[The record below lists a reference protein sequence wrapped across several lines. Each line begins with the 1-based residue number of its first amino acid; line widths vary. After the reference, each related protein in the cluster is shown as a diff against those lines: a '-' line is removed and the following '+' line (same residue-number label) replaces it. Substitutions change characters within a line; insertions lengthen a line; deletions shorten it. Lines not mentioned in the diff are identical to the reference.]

1 MKIQTKSGFVCNIDE
16 DKVKDWRFARALA
29 KCDAETTAIQGMSMA
44 VTFLLGDS
52 GESALMDHVKEE
64 SGAIP
69 TEKVISEF
77 KEILELAGAEIKKSQ
92 SSQE

>member
-16 DKVKDWRFARALA
+16 EKVKDWRFAKALA
-29 KCDAETTAIQGMSMA
+29 KSDVEATAIQGLSMA

-52 GESALMDHVKEE
+52 GEAALMDHVKEK

-77 KEILELAGAEIKKSQ
+77 REILDLAGAEIKKSQ

>member
-16 DKVKDWRFARALA
+16 KKVKDWRFAKALA
-29 KCDAETTAIQGMSMA
+29 KCDVEATAIQGMSMA

-52 GESALMDHVKEE
+52 GEAALMEHVKEK
-64 SGAIP
+64 SGTIP

-77 KEILELAGAEIKKSQ
+77 KEILDLAGAEIKKSQ

>member
-1 MKIQTKSGFVCNIDE
+1 MKIQTKSGFVCNV
-16 DKVKDWRFARALA
+16 DKEKVQDWRFAKALA
-29 KCDAETTAIQGMSMA
+29 KCDTDSTAIQGMSQA

-52 GESALMDHVKEE
+52 GENDLMEHVKEKN
-64 SGAIP
+64 GAIP

-77 KEILELAGAEIKKSQ
+77 REILELAGEEIKKSQ